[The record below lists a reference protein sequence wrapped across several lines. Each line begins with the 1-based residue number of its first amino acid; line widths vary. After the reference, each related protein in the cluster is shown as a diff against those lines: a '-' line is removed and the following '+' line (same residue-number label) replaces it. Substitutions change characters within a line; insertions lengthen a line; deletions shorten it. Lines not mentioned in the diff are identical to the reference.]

1 MNLTVNELIREA
13 DHSHNTVAVALARA
27 LSEVI
32 DEIEV
37 LDSGCLDNESRKSQ
51 FEYIKKLVGLPND
64 Y

>member
-13 DHSHNTVAVALARA
+13 DHSHNTVAIAIALA

-32 DEIEV
+32 DEIEI
-37 LDSGCLDNESRKSQ
+37 LDSGCLDDKSRKSQ